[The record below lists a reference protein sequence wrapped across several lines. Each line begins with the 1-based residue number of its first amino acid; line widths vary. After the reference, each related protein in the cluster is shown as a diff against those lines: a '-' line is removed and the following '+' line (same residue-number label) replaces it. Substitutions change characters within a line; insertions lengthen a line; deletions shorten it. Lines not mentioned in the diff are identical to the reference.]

1 MQYIRLK
8 IGVILIINNNNN
20 NFIIKHYIKKA
31 DGTISDLLQTGLR
44 LIQLLLVLL
53 GLFHSKLLVHGNF
66 HMFILHTLY
75 HIMRN
80 RYYYYI
86 NIDYR
91 YIFKYFMK
99 IYFIIFKYI
108 LLCICIVYFLLYSIL
123 YYILF
128 YLFVIYFD

>member
-91 YIFKYFMK
+91 YIFMK

-108 LLCICIVYFLLYSIL
+108 SLCICIVYFLLYSIL

>member
-20 NFIIKHYIKKA
+20 NFIIKHYIKKV
-31 DGTISDLLQTGLR
+31 DGIISDLLQTGLR

-80 RYYYYI
+80 RYYT
-86 NIDYR
+86 D
-91 YIFKYFMK
+91 IFSS
-99 IYFIIFKYI
+99 ISRKYI
-108 LLCICIVYFLLYSIL
+108 LLYSNIFYCVHIQYFFYCFLLL
-123 YYILF
+123 YYIVLYFILF
-128 YLFVIYFD
+128 IFINLF